1 MFVINKYLQQI
12 YRKKKRV
19 KCLIVQF
26 STNFI
31 GKIAP
36 NAIKKIVEQ
45 NLNFELPLICNLMSI
60 IMFIILLLKQPQ
72 NTSDAMSLCVPYIL
86 WLNYCKSYQF

>member
-1 MFVINKYLQQI
+1 MYIKRCQGYFKKVKEYLVSLVCNYLFNFIVKVLKPEAMCLLSINIFNKFTE
-12 YRKKKRV
+12 KKRV

-45 NLNFELPLICNLMSI
+45 NLNF
-60 IMFIILLLKQPQ
+60 
-72 NTSDAMSLCVPYIL
+72 
-86 WLNYCKSYQF
+86 